1 MSTIKQQIK
10 VQGKGLMDGKDS
22 IVDIFPSEKKGI
34 RFFKNKTEIEAVAEN
49 VVSTQNCTVIAKDGA
64 SVRLIEHFMA
74 ACAFAGIDS
83 LDVCLEAD
91 ELPIL
96 DGSSKIWYQ
105 EFLNSG
111 VTQGEKETFSLR
123 EPVNFV
129 HRNSVVSVIPA
140 DELNISYMVNFNHKD
155 LAQKWVNFNI
165 ESLQDEI
172 IEARTFGYL
181 RDLEKIQSMGL
192 AQGVS
197 LENTVGL
204 TDDGYTVALRSE
216 FEPAKHK
223 ILDLIGDF
231 MLTGVNPLSLNA
243 IIIAKEAG
251 HFLHVEAAK
260 LMKNS
265 IIQKEKI

>member
-1 MSTIKQQIK
+1 
-10 VQGKGLMDGKDS
+10 
-22 IVDIFPSEKKGI
+22 
-34 RFFKNKTEIEAVAEN
+34 
-49 VVSTQNCTVIAKDGA
+49 
-64 SVRLIEHFMA
+64 
-74 ACAFAGIDS
+74 
-83 LDVCLEAD
+83 
-91 ELPIL
+91 
-96 DGSSKIWYQ
+96 
-105 EFLNSG
+105 
-111 VTQGEKETFSLR
+111 
-123 EPVNFV
+123 
-129 HRNSVVSVIPA
+129 VSVIPA
-140 DELNISYMVNFNHKD
+140 VDLNISYVVNFNHRIWSKM
-155 LAQKWVNFNI
+155 VSS
-165 ESLQDEI
+165 SLRVCVMKLLMPD
-172 IEARTFGYL
+172 FGYL
-181 RDLEKIQSMGL
+181 RDWKKFRVWAGSGGQ
-192 AQGVS
+192 